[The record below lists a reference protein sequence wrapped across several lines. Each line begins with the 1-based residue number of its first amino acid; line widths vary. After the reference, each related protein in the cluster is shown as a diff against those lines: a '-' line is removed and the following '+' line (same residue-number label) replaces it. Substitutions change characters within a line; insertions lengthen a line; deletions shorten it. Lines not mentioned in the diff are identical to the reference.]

1 MVTKLPIEKYRNV
14 FDVSLVEC
22 RSTKELRPLD
32 EIVGQERA
40 VKALD
45 FGLNIREGG
54 FNVFASGMHGTGRKS
69 AVKKFVEELAKTKPK
84 GRDWIYVNNF
94 ADPYEPNA
102 INLPPGMGKEF
113 QADMA
118 SFINEAKGIIPKVFE
133 SEDYV
138 NRRNASLHD
147 IEEERAKL
155 FARIDASAQEKGF
168 LIQPGPSGLLTIP
181 VKDGKPLQQEEFFAL
196 PENEQAQYQKKREEL
211 MGELRD
217 LFRQVRDLEQ
227 TGNETIEKLNKE
239 VAMSAT
245 GRRLAALRD
254 KYAKIDEI
262 KDYLDAIQ
270 KDIVDNL
277 PQFLPISPQQ
287 QQQMPPQFQSPFFME
302 LAFRKYAVNVIVDN
316 SGSLGAPVIFEQTP
330 TYQNLLGKIE
340 KEVQFGVISTDFTMI
355 RSGSIHKANGGF
367 LVMMVEDLFRT
378 PLTYDGLK
386 TALKTG
392 KAAIEEPGER
402 LGFITTKGIRPE
414 PIPLDLKVILIGT
427 PEVNQILYTQDP
439 DFSEL
444 FKVKA
449 EFDTSMDRTEE
460 SVKKYAAY
468 ICTISE
474 KFNLKHLDKSAVARI
489 IEYGSRLA
497 DDQAKLST
505 RFSFVADIVREA
517 SYYATGEG
525 TDLITGDHVQ
535 KAIEEKRY
543 RSSMIQEKIQEYI
556 EKGIFLIDTDG
567 AKIGQVNGLSVIG
580 LGDIAFGTPSR
591 VTASIG
597 AGRGG
602 IIDIEREA
610 AMGGPIHT
618 KGVLI
623 ISGYLASR
631 YAQDKPLSLSA
642 RLVFEQNYSGVE
654 GDSASS
660 TELYAILS
668 ALSGVPINQSLA
680 VTGSVNQKGE
690 VQAIGGVNEKLEG
703 YFEVCKA
710 RGFTGRQGAMIPASN
725 VQNLM
730 LKEELVQAAR
740 EGKFTIYPV
749 STIDEGIEVLTGKKA
764 GVRKADGTFE
774 EGTINSLVDHR
785 LRQMAMTMKEFQTP
799 EG

>member
-14 FDVSLVEC
+14 FDVSRVEC
-22 RSTKELRPLD
+22 LSTRDLSPLD
-32 EIVGQERA
+32 EIVGQDRA

-45 FGLNIREGG
+45 FGLNIREEG

-69 AVKKFVEELAKTKPK
+69 AVKKFVEELAKTKSR

-94 ADPYEPNA
+94 ANPYEPNA
-102 INLPPGMGKEF
+102 ISLPSGMGKEF

-118 SFINEAKGIIPKVFE
+118 SFIDEAKRIIPKVFE

-138 NRRNASLHD
+138 NRRNAALHD

-155 FARIDASAQEKGF
+155 FARIDSSGQEKGF
-168 LIQPGPSGLLTIP
+168 LVQPGPSGLLTIP
-181 VKDGKPLQQEEFFAL
+181 VKDGKPLPQEEFFAL
-196 PENEQAQYQKKREEL
+196 PEKEQAQYQKKREEL
-211 MGELRD
+211 MAELRD

-239 VAMSAT
+239 VANSAT

-277 PQFLPISPQQ
+277 PQFLPIPPEQ
-287 QQQMPPQFQSPFFME
+287 QQQMPPQFQHPLLMQ

-316 SGSLGAPVIFEQTP
+316 SGSLGAPVVFEQTP

-392 KAAIEEPGER
+392 KVAIEEPGER

-449 EFDTSMDRTEE
+449 EFDTTMDRTDE

-474 KFNLKHLDKSAVARI
+474 KFRLKHLDKSAVARM

-497 DDQAKLST
+497 DDQSKLST

-517 SYYATGEG
+517 SYYASGDG
-525 TDLITGDHVQ
+525 ADLITGTHIL

-580 LGDIAFGTPSR
+580 LGDIAFGRPSR

-623 ISGYLASR
+623 ISGYLASK

-642 RLVFEQNYSGVE
+642 RLVFEQSYSGVE

-668 ALSGVPINQSLA
+668 ALSGVPISQSLA
-680 VTGSVNQKGE
+680 VTGSVNQNGE

-703 YFEVCKA
+703 YFEICKA
-710 RGFTGRQGAMIPASN
+710 KGFTGRQGAMIPASN

-749 STIDEGIEVLTGKKA
+749 NTIDEGIEVLTGKKA

-774 EGTINSLVDHR
+774 EGSINFLVDQR

-799 EG
+799 EA

>member
-14 FDVSLVEC
+14 FEVSRVEC
-22 RSTKELRPLD
+22 RSTKDLSPLD
-32 EIVGQERA
+32 EIVGQDRA

-45 FGLNIREGG
+45 FGLNIHEEG
-54 FNVFASGMHGTGRKS
+54 FNVFASGMYGTGRKS
-69 AVKKFVEELAKTKPK
+69 AVKKFVEELAKTKPRGK
-84 GRDWIYVNNF
+84 DWIYVNNF
-94 ADPYEPNA
+94 ANPYEPNA
-102 INLPPGMGKEF
+102 IYLPPGMGKEF
-113 QADMA
+113 QSDMA
-118 SFINEAKGIIPKVFE
+118 SFIDEAKRIIPKVFE

-181 VKDGKPLQQEEFFAL
+181 VKDGQPLQQEEFFAL
-196 PENEQAQYQKKREEL
+196 PETEQAQYQKKREEL
-211 MGELRD
+211 MAELRD

-239 VAMSAT
+239 VAMGAT

-254 KYAKIDEI
+254 KYANIDEI

-287 QQQMPPQFQSPFFME
+287 QQQMPPQFQHPLFME

-316 SGSLGAPVIFEQTP
+316 SDTNGAPVVFEQTP

-402 LGFITTKGIRPE
+402 MGFITTKGIRPE

-449 EFDTSMDRTEE
+449 EFDTSMDRTDE

-474 KFNLKHLDKSAVARI
+474 KFRLKHLDKSAVARV

-505 RFSFVADIVREA
+505 RFSLVADVIREA
-517 SYYATGEG
+517 SFYATGEG
-525 TDLITGDHVQ
+525 VELITGKHVL

-556 EKGIFLIDTDG
+556 EKGVFLIDTDG
-567 AKIGQVNGLSVIG
+567 EKVGQVNGLSVIG
-580 LGDIAFGTPSR
+580 LGDIAFGRPSR

-623 ISGYLASR
+623 ISGYLAGK

-642 RLVFEQNYSGVE
+642 RLVFEQSYSGVE

-710 RGFTGRQGAMIPASN
+710 KGFTGKQGAMIPASN

-730 LKEELVQAAR
+730 LKEELVQAAK

-749 STIDEGIEVLTGKKA
+749 STIDEGIETLTGKKA
-764 GVRKADGTFE
+764 GARKEDGTFE
-774 EGTINSLVDHR
+774 EGTINYLVDQR
-785 LRQMAMTMKEFQTP
+785 LRQMALTMKEFQTP

>member
-1 MVTKLPIEKYRNV
+1 MVTKLPIEQYRNV
-14 FDVSLVEC
+14 FDTSLVEC
-22 RSTKELRPLD
+22 KSTKELKPLD
-32 EIVGQERA
+32 EIVGQDRA

-45 FGLNIREGG
+45 FGLNIKEEG
-54 FNVFASGMHGTGRKS
+54 FNVFASGVYGTGRKS
-69 AVKKFVEELAKTKPK
+69 AVKKFVEELAKTKPQ
-84 GRDWIYVNNF
+84 GNDWIYVNNF
-94 ADPYEPNA
+94 ANPYEPNA
-102 INLPPGMGKEF
+102 IRLPPGMGKDF
-113 QADMA
+113 QADM
-118 SFINEAKGIIPKVFE
+118 STFIEEAKRIIPKIFE

-138 NRRNASLHD
+138 NRRNAALHD
-147 IEEERAKL
+147 IEEERAKI

-181 VKDGKPLQQEEFFAL
+181 VKDGKPLEQEEFFAL
-196 PENEQAQYQKKREEL
+196 PEKEQAAYQKKREQL
-211 MGELRD
+211 MTELRD
-217 LFRQVRDLEQ
+217 LFRQIRDLEQ
-227 TGNETIEKLNKE
+227 TGNETVEKLNRE
-239 VAMSAT
+239 VVTGAV
-245 GRRLAALRD
+245 GRRMAVLRD
-254 KYAKIDEI
+254 KYAKVEEI
-262 KDYLDAIQ
+262 KEYLDNVLN
-270 KDIVDNL
+270 DIVDNL
-277 PQFLPISPQQ
+277 VQFLPIPPQQ
-287 QQQMPPQFQSPFFME
+287 QQQMPPQFQHPLLME
-302 LAFRKYAVNVIVDN
+302 LAFRKYAVNVVVDN
-316 SGSLGAPVIFEQTP
+316 AGLKGAPVVFEQNP

-355 RSGSIHKANGGF
+355 RSGSIHKANGGY

-386 TALKTG
+386 NAMKTG

-402 LGFITTKGIRPE
+402 MGFITTKGIRPE

-427 PEVNQILYTQDP
+427 PMANEILYTQDP
-439 DFSEL
+439 DFPEL

-449 EFDTSMDRTEE
+449 EFDTTMDRNEE

-474 KFNLKHLDKSAVARI
+474 KFNLKHLDKTGVAKV

-497 DDQAKLST
+497 ADQKKLST
-505 RFSFVADIVREA
+505 RFSHVADIIREA
-517 SYYATGEG
+517 SYYASE
-525 TDLITGDHVQ
+525 DKAELITGKHIL

-543 RSSMIQEKIQEYI
+543 RSSMIQEKIQEFI
-556 EKGIFLIDTDG
+556 ERGIFLIDTEG
-567 AKIGQVNGLSVIG
+567 EKVGQVNGLSVIG
-580 LGDIAFGTPSR
+580 LGDIEFGRPSR

-610 AMGGPIHT
+610 ALGGPTHT

-623 ISGYLASR
+623 ISGYLANK

-642 RLVFEQNYSGVE
+642 RLVFEQSYSGVD

-668 ALSGVPINQSLA
+668 ALSGVPINQSLS

-690 VQAIGGVNEKLEG
+690 IQAIGGVNEKLEG

-710 RGFTGRQGAMIPASN
+710 KGFTGKQGAMIPASN

-730 LKEELVQAAR
+730 LKEELVQAAK

-749 STIDEGIEVLTGKKA
+749 NTIDEGIEVLTGMKA
-764 GVRKADGTFE
+764 GARKDDGTFE
-774 EGTINSLVDHR
+774 EGTINYLVDQR
-785 LRQMAMTMKEFQTP
+785 LRQMAETMKEYQVG
-799 EG
+799 EK

>member
-1 MVTKLPIEKYRNV
+1 MVTKLPIEKYRNI
-14 FDVSLVEC
+14 FSVSSVEC

-32 EIVGQERA
+32 EIVGQDRA

-45 FGLNIREGG
+45 FGLNIREEG

-69 AVKKFVEELAKTKPK
+69 AVKKFVEELAKTKPRGK
-84 GRDWIYVNNF
+84 DWIYVNNF
-94 ADPYEPNA
+94 TNPYEPNA
-102 INLPPGMGKEF
+102 VSLPPGMGKEF

-227 TGNETIEKLNKE
+227 AGNETIEKLNKE
-239 VAMSAT
+239 VANSAT

-277 PQFLPISPQQ
+277 PQFLPIPPQQ
-287 QQQMPPQFQSPFFME
+287 PQQLPPQFQNPFFME

-316 SGSLGAPVIFEQTP
+316 SGSDGAPVVFEQTP

-355 RSGSIHKANGGF
+355 RSGSIHKANGGY

-392 KAAIEEPGER
+392 KVAIEEPGER

-427 PEVNQILYTQDP
+427 PEVNQILYAQDP

-449 EFDTSMDRTEE
+449 EFDTSMDRTDE

-474 KFNLKHLDKSAVARI
+474 KFRLKHLDKSAVARI
-489 IEYGSRLA
+489 IEFGSRLA
-497 DDQAKLST
+497 DDQTKLST

-580 LGDIAFGTPSR
+580 LGEIAFGTPSR

-610 AMGGPIHT
+610 SMGGPIHT

-642 RLVFEQNYSGVE
+642 RLVFEQSYSGVE

-668 ALSGVPINQSLA
+668 ALSGVPISQSLA

-710 RGFTGRQGAMIPASN
+710 RGFTGKQGAMIPASN

-764 GVRKADGTFE
+764 GLRKEDGTFE
-774 EGTINSLVDHR
+774 EGTINFLVDQR

-799 EG
+799 EA

>member
-14 FDVSLVEC
+14 FEVSLVEC
-22 RSTKELRPLD
+22 RSTKDLKPLD
-32 EIVGQERA
+32 EIVGQDRA

-69 AVKKFVEELAKTKPK
+69 AVKKFVEELAKTKPRGK
-84 GRDWIYVNNF
+84 DWIYVNNF
-94 ADPYEPNA
+94 TNPYEPNA
-102 INLPPGMGKEF
+102 ISLPSGMGKDF

-118 SFINEAKGIIPKVFE
+118 SFIDEAKRIIPKVFE

-155 FARIDASAQEKGF
+155 FARIDSSGQEKGF
-168 LIQPGPSGLLTIP
+168 LVQPGPSGLLTIP

-196 PENEQAQYQKKREEL
+196 PEKEQAQYQKKREEL
-211 MGELRD
+211 MAELRD
-217 LFRQVRDLEQ
+217 LFRQIRDLEQ

-239 VAMSAT
+239 VTMAAT

-270 KDIVDNL
+270 KDIFDNL
-277 PQFLPISPQQ
+277 PQFLPIPPEQ
-287 QQQMPPQFQSPFFME
+287 QQQMPPQFQHPLLME

-316 SGSLGAPVIFEQTP
+316 AGSVGAPVVFEQTP

-449 EFDTSMDRTEE
+449 EFDTSMGRTDD

-497 DDQAKLST
+497 DDQTKLST

-517 SYYATGEG
+517 SYYATADGAE
-525 TDLITGDHVQ
+525 LITGDHIL

-556 EKGIFLIDTDG
+556 EKGVFLIDTDG
-567 AKIGQVNGLSVIG
+567 AKVGQVNGLSVIG

-597 AGRGG
+597 AGREG

-642 RLVFEQNYSGVE
+642 RLVFEQSYSGVE

-668 ALSGVPINQSLA
+668 ALSGVPISQSLA

-710 RGFTGRQGAMIPASN
+710 KGFTGKQGAMIPASN

-764 GVRKADGTFE
+764 GARKEDGTFE
-774 EGTINSLVDHR
+774 EGTINFLVDQR

-799 EG
+799 EA

>member
-1 MVTKLPIEKYRNV
+1 MVTKLPVEKYRNV
-14 FDVSLVEC
+14 FDASLVEC
-22 RSTKELRPLD
+22 KSTKELKPLD
-32 EIVGQERA
+32 GIVGQDRA

-45 FGLNIREGG
+45 FGLNIREEG
-54 FNVFASGMHGTGRKS
+54 FNVFASGVYGTGRKS

-84 GRDWIYVNNF
+84 GKDWIYVNNF
-94 ADPYEPNA
+94 ANPYEPNA
-102 INLPPGMGKEF
+102 ISLPPGMGKEF
-113 QADMA
+113 QTDMA
-118 SFINEAKGIIPKVFE
+118 SFIDEAKRIIPKVFE
-133 SEDYV
+133 SEDYS
-138 NRRNASLHD
+138 NRRNAALHD

-155 FARIDASAQEKGF
+155 FAKIDASATEKGF

-181 VKDGKPLQQEEFFAL
+181 VKDGKPLEQEEFFAL
-196 PENEQAQYQKKREEL
+196 PEKEQAEYQKKREKL
-211 MGELRD
+211 MTELRD

-239 VAMSAT
+239 VATGAI

-262 KDYLDAIQ
+262 KDYLDTVQ

-277 PQFLPISPQQ
+277 AQFLPPPPQQ
-287 QQQMPPQFQSPFFME
+287 QQQMPPQFQHPLLME
-302 LAFRKYAVNVIVDN
+302 LALRKYAVNVIVDN
-316 SGSLGAPVIFEQTP
+316 TDSVGAPVIFEQTP

-402 LGFITTKGIRPE
+402 MGFITTKGIRPE
-414 PIPLDLKVILIGT
+414 PIPLDIKVILIGT
-427 PEVNQILYTQDP
+427 PMANEILYTQDP

-449 EFDTSMDRTEE
+449 EFDTTMERNDEN
-460 SVKKYAAY
+460 VKKYGAF
-468 ICTISE
+468 ICTLSE
-474 KFNLKHLDKSAVARI
+474 QYKLKHLDKSAVAKI
-489 IEYGSRLA
+489 IEFGSRLA
-497 DDQAKLST
+497 DDQTKLST
-505 RFSFVADIVREA
+505 RFSHVADIIREA
-517 SYYATGEG
+517 SYYASE
-525 TDLITGDHVQ
+525 DKAELITAKHIL

-543 RSSMIQEKIQEYI
+543 RSSMIQEKIQEFI
-556 EKGIFLIDTDG
+556 ERGIFLIDTEG
-567 AKIGQVNGLSVIG
+567 AKTGQVNGLSVIG
-580 LGDIAFGTPSR
+580 LGDIEFGRPSR
-591 VTASIG
+591 VTASVG

-610 AMGGPIHT
+610 ALGGPTHT

-623 ISGYLASR
+623 ISGYLANK

-642 RLVFEQNYSGVE
+642 RLVFEQSYSGVD

-668 ALSGVPINQSLA
+668 ALSGVPITQSLA

-703 YFEVCKA
+703 YYEVCKA
-710 RGFTGRQGAMIPASN
+710 KGFTGKQGAMIPASN

-730 LKEELVQAAR
+730 LKEEMVQAAK

-764 GVRKADGTFE
+764 GVRKDDGTFE
-774 EGTINSLVDHR
+774 EGTINYLVDQR
-785 LRQMAMTMKEFQTP
+785 LRQMAQTMKEYQAP
-799 EG
+799 EA

>member
-22 RSTKELRPLD
+22 KSTKELKPLD
-32 EIVGQERA
+32 GIVGQDRA
-40 VKALD
+40 VNALD
-45 FGLNIREGG
+45 FGLNIHEEG
-54 FNVFASGMHGTGRKS
+54 FNVFASGIYGTGRKS

-84 GRDWIYVNNF
+84 GNDWIYVNNF
-94 ADPYEPNA
+94 ANPYEPNA
-102 INLPPGMGKEF
+102 IRLPPGMGKEF
-113 QADMA
+113 QADM
-118 SFINEAKGIIPKVFE
+118 SSYIDEAKRIIPKVFE

-138 NRRNASLHD
+138 NRRNAALHD

-155 FARIDASAQEKGF
+155 FAKIDASAQEKGF

-181 VKDGKPLQQEEFFAL
+181 VKNGKPLEQEEFFAL
-196 PENEQAQYQKKREEL
+196 PEKEQAEYQKKRETL
-211 MGELRD
+211 MAELRD

-227 TGNETIEKLNKE
+227 TGNDAVEKLNRE
-239 VAMSAT
+239 VATGAI

-262 KDYLDAIQ
+262 KDYLVAVQ

-277 PQFLPISPQQ
+277 PQFLPPPPQQ
-287 QQQMPPQFQSPFFME
+287 QQQMPPQFQHPLLME
-302 LAFRKYAVNVIVDN
+302 LALRKYAVNVIVDN
-316 SGSLGAPVIFEQTP
+316 AGSDGAPVIFEQTP

-355 RSGSIHKANGGF
+355 RPGSIHKANGGF
-367 LVMMVEDLFRT
+367 LVMMVEDLFKT

-402 LGFITTKGIRPE
+402 MGFITTKGIRPE

-427 PEVNQILYTQDP
+427 PMANEILYTQDP

-449 EFDTSMDRTEE
+449 EFDTTMDRNDEN
-460 SVKKYAAY
+460 VKKYGAF
-468 ICTISE
+468 ICTLSE
-474 KFNLKHLDKSAVARI
+474 QYKLKHLDKSAVAKI
-489 IEYGSRLA
+489 IEFGSRLA
-497 DDQAKLST
+497 DDQTKLST
-505 RFSFVADIVREA
+505 RFSHVADIIREA
-517 SYYATGEG
+517 SYYATLDKAE
-525 TDLITGDHVQ
+525 LISDKHIL

-543 RSSMIQEKIQEYI
+543 RSSMIQEKIQEFI
-556 EKGIFLIDTDG
+556 ERGIFLIDTEG
-567 AKIGQVNGLSVIG
+567 AKTGQVNGLSVIG
-580 LGDIAFGTPSR
+580 LGDIEFGRPSR
-591 VTASIG
+591 VTASVG

-610 AMGGPIHT
+610 ALGGPTHT

-623 ISGYLASR
+623 ISGFLANK

-642 RLVFEQNYSGVE
+642 RLVFEQSYSGVD

-710 RGFTGRQGAMIPASN
+710 KGFTGKQGAMIPASN

-730 LKEELVQAAR
+730 LKEELVKAAK

-764 GVRKADGTFE
+764 GVRKDDGTFE
-774 EGTINSLVDHR
+774 EGTINYLVDQR
-785 LRQMAMTMKEFQTP
+785 LRQMAQTMKEYQAP
-799 EG
+799 ES

>member
-14 FDVSLVEC
+14 FDASLVEC
-22 RSTKELRPLD
+22 KSTKELKPLD
-32 EIVGQERA
+32 EIVGQDRA

-45 FGLNIREGG
+45 FGLNIHEEG
-54 FNVFASGMHGTGRKS
+54 FNVFASGIYGTGRKS
-69 AVKKFVEELAKTKPK
+69 AVKKFVEELAKSKPK
-84 GRDWIYVNNF
+84 GNDWIYVNNF
-94 ADPYEPNA
+94 ANPYEPNA
-102 INLPPGMGKEF
+102 ISLPPGMGKEF

-118 SFINEAKGIIPKVFE
+118 SYIDEAKRIIPKLFE

-138 NRRNASLHD
+138 NRRNAALHD
-147 IEEERAKL
+147 IEEERAQL
-155 FARIDASAQEKGF
+155 FAKIDASAQEKGF
-168 LIQPGPSGLLTIP
+168 LIQPGPTGLLTIP
-181 VKDGKPLQQEEFFAL
+181 VKDGKPLEQEEFFGL
-196 PENEQAQYQKKREEL
+196 PEKEQAEYQKKREKL
-211 MGELRD
+211 MAELRD
-217 LFRQVRDLEQ
+217 LFLQIRDLEQ
-227 TGNETIEKLNKE
+227 TGNETVEKLNRE
-239 VAMSAT
+239 VATSAT
-245 GRRLAALRD
+245 GRRLAVLRD

-262 KDYLDAIQ
+262 KDYLEAVQ
-270 KDIVDNL
+270 KDIVENL
-277 PQFLPISPQQ
+277 AQFMPVPPQQ
-287 QQQMPPQFQSPFFME
+287 QQQMPPQFQHPLLME

-316 SGSLGAPVIFEQTP
+316 TDSKGAPVIFEQNP

-378 PLTYDGLK
+378 PLTYEGLK

-402 LGFITTKGIRPE
+402 MGFITAKGIRPE
-414 PIPLDLKVILIGT
+414 PIPLNLKVILIGT
-427 PEVNQILYTQDP
+427 PMINQILYTQDP

-449 EFDTSMDRTEE
+449 EFDTSMDRNEE
-460 SVKKYAAY
+460 NVKKYGAF
-468 ICTISE
+468 ICTLSE
-474 KFNLKHLDKSAVARI
+474 QYKLKHLDKSAVAKV
-489 IEYGSRLA
+489 IEFGSRLA
-497 DDQAKLST
+497 DDQTKLST
-505 RFSFVADIVREA
+505 RFSHVADIIREA
-517 SYYATGEG
+517 SYYATVDNAE
-525 TDLITGDHVQ
+525 LITDKHIL

-543 RSSMIQEKIQEYI
+543 RSSMIQEKIQEFI
-556 EKGIFLIDTDG
+556 ERGIFLIDTEG
-567 AKIGQVNGLSVIG
+567 AKAGQVNGLSVIE
-580 LGDIAFGTPSR
+580 LGDIEFGRPSR
-591 VTASIG
+591 VTASVG

-610 AMGGPIHT
+610 ALGGPTHT

-623 ISGYLASR
+623 ISGYLANK

-642 RLVFEQNYSGVE
+642 RLVFEQSYSGVD

-668 ALSGVPINQSLA
+668 ALSAVPINQSLA

-690 VQAIGGVNEKLEG
+690 IQAIGGVNEKLEG

-710 RGFTGRQGAMIPASN
+710 KGFTGKQGAMIPASN

-730 LKEELVQAAR
+730 LKEEMVQAAK

-764 GVRKADGTFE
+764 GIRKKDGTFE
-774 EGTINSLVDHR
+774 EGTINYLVDQR
-785 LRQMAMTMKEFQTP
+785 LRQMAQTLKEYRAP
-799 EG
+799 EA